1 VSKSLPISVSIIT
14 LNEEKN
20 ISRCLESVR
29 DLASEIVVIDSGST
43 DRTREIAEKFGA
55 IFEFHAWEGFVAQ
68 KNIALKRCAQPWVLC
83 LDADEAVSPELA
95 ASIRQI
101 FANGKPRENGFFINR
116 LNFYL
121 GQWIRHAW
129 NPEWRLRLARRE
141 LAQWGGLNPHDKLEV
156 EGTARRLTGD
166 LLHYSYQSVSDH
178 FRTTLKYAQL
188 MADSYARTGRKCRWY
203 QIIFSPWLAFFKILL
218 LKSGWRDGWRGWVI
232 AGAKWL
238 NVFAKYAFLIERR
251 WSNQNP
257 DRNA

>member
-1 VSKSLPISVSIIT
+1 MSKPLPISVSIIT

-20 ISRCLESVR
+20 LSRCLESVR
-29 DLASEIVVIDSGST
+29 SFASEIVVIDSGST

-55 IFEFHAWEGFVAQ
+55 IFEVHAWQGFVAQ

-95 ASIRQI
+95 ESVRKI
-101 FANGKPRENGFFINR
+101 FENGEPRENGFFINR

-121 GQWIRHAW
+121 GQWIRHGW
-129 NPEWRLRLARRE
+129 NPEWRLRLVRKDG
-141 LAQWGGLNPHDKLEV
+141 AQWSGVDPHDKLETQKPT
-156 EGTARRLTGD
+156 GRLRGD
-166 LLHYSYQSVSDH
+166 LLHWSFDSVQDH
-178 FRTTLKYAQL
+178 LQKAIKYARI
-188 MADSYARTGRKCRWY
+188 MADSYARSGRKCRWH
-203 QIIFSPWLAFFKILL
+203 QIIFSPWLAFFKILV

-251 WSNQNP
+251 WSKQNE
-257 DRNA
+257 DRRA